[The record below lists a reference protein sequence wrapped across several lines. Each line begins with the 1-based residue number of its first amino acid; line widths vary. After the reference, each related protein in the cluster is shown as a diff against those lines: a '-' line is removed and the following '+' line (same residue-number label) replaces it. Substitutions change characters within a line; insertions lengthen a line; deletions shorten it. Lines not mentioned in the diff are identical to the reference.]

1 MSDHITY
8 WAADAVYPCPLE
20 YHAQTCTG
28 DLITISVRIS
38 ECNRRRLVN
47 AEYADDPAVA
57 TCIGLRDTHFRVM
70 LFSAETEKEINVVI
84 EKISGCDLIFEE
96 EHIALMNAAM
106 FGEIMPRD
114 PLPDPNPKQPPED
127 KPRAN
132 NYSNISP
139 VGHKEIA
146 NHDNVQGSAVL

>member
-1 MSDHITY
+1 M
-8 WAADAVYPCPLE
+8 
-20 YHAQTCTG
+20 G
-28 DLITISVRIS
+28 TICARVS
-38 ECNRRRLVN
+38 ECIRRRLIN
-47 AEYADDPAVA
+47 AEYVNDPAVA
-57 TCIGLRDTHFRVM
+57 TCIGLRDTRFRVM

-96 EHIALMNAAM
+96 EHIAFMNAVM

-114 PLPDPNPKQPPED
+114 PLPDPDLKQSPED

-139 VGHKEIA
+139 I
-146 NHDNVQGSAVL
+146 S

>member
-8 WAADAVYPCPLE
+8 WNADAVYPCPLE

-28 DLITISVRIS
+28 DLTTICARVS
-38 ECNRRRLVN
+38 ECNRRRFVN
-47 AEYADDPAVA
+47 AEYVDDPAAA
-57 TCIGLRDTHFRVM
+57 TCIGLRNTHFRVI

-96 EHIALMNAAM
+96 EHIAFMNAVM

-114 PLPDPNPKQPPED
+114 PLPDPDLKQSPED

-132 NYSNISP
+132 NYYNTSI
-139 VGHKEIA
+139 
-146 NHDNVQGSAVL
+146 